1 LKIVYHKKFLK
12 DLSQIT
18 TPEKKRI
25 ELFCFQEALNFKSI
39 QSVGN
44 IEKIQGHK
52 NYYKIRFGN
61 YRVGIYFQ
69 NDVLSFERVLDRK
82 EIYRYFP

>member
-1 LKIVYHKKFLK
+1 LKIVYNKKFLK

-18 TPEKKRI
+18 APEKKRI
-25 ELFCFQEALNFKSI
+25 EFFCLDEILNFKSI

-61 YRVGIYFQ
+61 FRVGIYFQ
-69 NDVLSFERVLDRK
+69 NDTISFERVLDRK